1 MLNKRRNVQV
11 WVLKTDGCVIFS
23 RAYNNN
29 IYRTILGVGD
39 EEVAIGLC
47 GYPSCFSI
55 LYHGC
60 MAETRIEF
68 WPQSRV
74 ITNSFRRCGQPVVHQ
89 LSGNRAGVGEDG
101 QMVACK
107 PSSRV
112 QFLLLNMQFTAFILG
127 SKAHHQSARIGP

>member
-1 MLNKRRNVQV
+1 MLIKYRNVQV
-11 WVLKTDGCVIFS
+11 WILKTDGCVIFS

-47 GYPSCFSI
+47 GHPSCFSI

-60 MAETRIEF
+60 TAETRIEF

-89 LSGNRAGVGEDG
+89 LSGNGARVGEDG
-101 QMVACK
+101 
-107 PSSRV
+107 
-112 QFLLLNMQFTAFILG
+112 
-127 SKAHHQSARIGP
+127 